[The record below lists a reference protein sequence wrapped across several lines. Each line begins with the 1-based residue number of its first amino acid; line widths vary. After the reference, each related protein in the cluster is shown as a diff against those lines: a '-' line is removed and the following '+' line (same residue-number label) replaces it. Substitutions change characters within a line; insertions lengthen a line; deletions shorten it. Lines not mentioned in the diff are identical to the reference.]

1 MILERYF
8 SNFRD
13 SLTIRRYN
21 KKYKKNTAQRILV
34 RWLLGKEEIY
44 EDEGEIIYKNIITVK
59 LNKNAKNKVQ
69 VDKNIFLNMLRNEKK
84 FLVDTSLYHLHSNKG
99 KKSLIIQLQHSLS
112 IIRDFL
118 FDTNFIIVGNLNI
131 DFLGNN
137 MVYLFKNLEEFP
149 LEKYKAII
157 LDSEGEIVLNESLIK
172 KYDLFLIGGI
182 VDIGLEWHGATK
194 YLFKDLNLSRAK
206 IELEGSTIGV
216 PDRINLLIKILL
228 ETSYLNIPLKEA
240 IVKNQGKR
248 DIIRRLW
255 YEIKKYSKNKSIKE
269 EDLYKILENV
279 NLSKEKLMEFL
290 YKNNIKII

>member
-1 MILERYF
+1 
-8 SNFRD
+8 
-13 SLTIRRYN
+13 
-21 KKYKKNTAQRILV
+21 
-34 RWLLGKEEIY
+34 
-44 EDEGEIIYKNIITVK
+44 
-59 LNKNAKNKVQ
+59 
-69 VDKNIFLNMLRNEKK
+69 
-84 FLVDTSLYHLHSNKG
+84 
-99 KKSLIIQLQHSLS
+99 
-112 IIRDFL
+112 FL

-194 YLFKDLNLSRAK
+194 YLFKDLNLPRAK

-255 YEIKKYSKNKSIKE
+255 YEIKKYSKNKNIKE

-279 NLSKEKLMEFL
+279 NLSKERLMEFL